1 MTQQQRRSLYDEQ
14 LTAFDRLCAADLSLD
29 LTRGKPA
36 SEQLDLSN
44 ALLRL
49 PGNDDFIAADG
60 SDVRNYGQARGLRE
74 LREIFSPI
82 LQVPPDQ
89 IVAGENASL
98 AMMHDCLVHSL
109 LGGTPD
115 SVKPLAQEVSV
126 AVLY

>member
-1 MTQQQRRSLYDEQ
+1 MTQQQRRSLYAEQ

-74 LREIFSPI
+74 LREIFSPFF
-82 LQVPPDQ
+82 QWPP
-89 IVAGENASL
+89 VRLFAVETASL
-98 AMMHDCLVHSL
+98 PRIQACVVHAL
-109 LGGTPD
+109 LWG
-115 SVKPLAQEVSV
+115 
-126 AVLY
+126 

>member
-36 SEQLDLSN
+36 SEQLNLSN
-44 ALLRL
+44 ALLAL

-60 SDVRNYGQARGLRE
+60 SDVRNYGQPRGLRE

-82 LQVPPDQ
+82 LQVPPEQ

-98 AMMHDCLVHSL
+98 AMRSEEHTSELQSR
-109 LGGTPD
+109 G
-115 SVKPLAQEVSV
+115 
-126 AVLY
+126 